1 MAAALLMILKVL
13 GWVLAA
19 VLLAVLVLLLLPA
32 QAELS
37 YESGQF
43 SLRGGFLGLLLPL
56 YPHKRGKKK
65 KSPAASKKKQAP
77 AQASAK
83 AAGHAKRKI
92 TPRLALQILASSG
105 WAIKKLCRSVHIRD
119 LCIRYTVQGEDAAQT
134 ALTYGR
140 MHAALGT
147 AYAMVRNLFDVR
159 VKSISIQP
167 DFAGQSEAQK
177 HFSCKITAQL
187 YIIVVIAVYM
197 LYKAVLLMR
206 KTAAKQ

>member
-43 SLRGGFLGLLLPL
+43 SLRGGFLDLLLPL
-56 YPHKRGKKK
+56 YPYKRGKKK

-77 AQASAK
+77 VK

-119 LCIRYTVQGEDAAQT
+119 LCIRHTVQGEDAAQT

-147 AYAMVRNLFDVR
+147 AYAMVRNLFDVQ

-197 LYKAVLLMR
+197 LYKVVLLMR
-206 KTAAKQ
+206 KTAVKQ